1 VESRSPKAVQGRG
14 EANSSIFDALYHQY
28 KSPVFDF
35 AWRLTQDRGEAE
47 DLFQETWL
55 RVVENLPRINIQ
67 NFKAWAFAVTAN
79 LYRDALR
86 KKRIRRLF
94 LWQKSKVSLDEHK
107 KYLSENETSYSRDE
121 SKCVDAGRAIAQ
133 AVAGLPGKQR
143 CIFVLKEIEGFKYSE
158 IGEMLMIPLGTVK
171 SLMHRAVKRLRQELS
186 AYKGRGCLFAG
197 SIKNEMQRH

>member
-1 VESRSPKAVQGRG
+1 VESRNPKAVQGRG
-14 EANSSIFDALYHQY
+14 GANSSIFDTLYHQY
-28 KSPVFDF
+28 KSLVFDF

-55 RVVENLPRINIQ
+55 RVVENLPKINIQ
-67 NFKAWAFAVTAN
+67 NFKAWVFAVTAN

-94 LWQKSKVSLDEHK
+94 LWQKSTGSLDEHK
-107 KYLSENETSYSRDE
+107 KSLFKNETSYSRDE

-143 CIFVLKEIEGFKYSE
+143 CVFVLKEIEGFKYSE

-171 SLMHRAVKRLRQELS
+171 TLMHRAVKRLRQELS
-186 AYKGRGCLFAG
+186 AYKERGCLFAG